1 MLIPL
6 TGPFDLITT
15 LESGQAFR
23 WRREGEWLT
32 GVVFDNII
40 RTRRTPGGVEFE
52 CGPDDETTI
61 APLFKDYLR
70 LDDDLE
76 AICDRIRL
84 DERIGAALRR
94 YPGLRVLR
102 QEPWEC
108 LISFICS
115 ANNNVK
121 RISVNVED
129 IAESFGR
136 PLALGERRRSAFPSP
151 ARLAEAGEQS
161 LRALGLGFR
170 AKYVAQVARIVAAGD
185 LDPFTLREAEYDRA
199 LNALTALPGVGDKVA
214 NCVLLMSL
222 DKREAFPVDVWI
234 DRALREWYPE
244 HMIRAD
250 GKPLTR
256 AAMRP
261 WAQAYFGEFAGY
273 ANQYLF
279 QGRRLLGKGGN
290 QA

>member
-1 MLIPL
+1 MLIPF

-52 CGPDDETTI
+52 CAPDDETTI

-84 DERIGAALRR
+84 DEYIGAAVRR

-129 IAESFGR
+129 IADRFGR
-136 PLALGERRRSAFPSP
+136 PLALGECRRSAFPSP
-151 ARLAEAGEQS
+151 ARLAEAGEES

-170 AKYVAQVARIVAAGD
+170 AKYVAQAAHIVAAGD
-185 LDPFTLREAEYDRA
+185 LDPFTLREAEYDEA

-222 DKREAFPVDVWI
+222 DKRKAFPVDVWI

-244 HMIRAD
+244 YMVRAD

-279 QGRRLLGKGGN
+279 QGRRLLGKGGD